1 MDLSS
6 LPQAFGRRRRGG
18 GDRGAGAAKK
28 RRRRAPAQ
36 QKFENDG
43 SFLRQ
48 FNLLCGTDAGAAPS
62 HGQGQGSSDD
72 AAASSPAAAPAAP
85 ALPFPI
91 RKVLAPLV
99 GQSDLAFRL
108 LCRRHGADLVYT
120 QMLDAGRF
128 AVRTSV
134 SHSGPFCGW
143 WGRLKRI
150 SRF

>member
-62 HGQGQGSSDD
+62 PDGHGSSDD
-72 AAASSPAAAPAAP
+72 AAASSPAAAAP

-120 QMLDAGRF
+120 QMLDAARF

-134 SHSGPFCGW
+134 SLRPGFVG
-143 WGRLKRI
+143 GGAG
-150 SRF
+150 

>member
-62 HGQGQGSSDD
+62 PDGQGSSDD
-72 AAASSPAAAPAAP
+72 AAASSPAAAAP

-120 QMLDAGRF
+120 QMLDAARF

-134 SHSGPFCGW
+134 SLPVFVGGGAGC
-143 WGRLKRI
+143 LKRI